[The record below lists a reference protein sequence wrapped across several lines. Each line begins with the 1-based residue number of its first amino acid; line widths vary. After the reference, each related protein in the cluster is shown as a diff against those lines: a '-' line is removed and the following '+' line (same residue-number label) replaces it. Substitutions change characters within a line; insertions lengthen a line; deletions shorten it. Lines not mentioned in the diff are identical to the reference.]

1 MEEPPGGE
9 NPGAEQTM
17 GEDPLDSHFAAR
29 QRLLLDQ
36 FSRWLDASPGREG
49 GAHLAG
55 QLLEQ
60 VAADTLSDLL
70 AVADRVPDGDVP
82 SWVRTR
88 FDEVIGAFGM
98 ALRGCIPDNQR
109 HQAAQVLQLKMLEAE
124 RLLAEG
130 LDRWSSGI

>member
-1 MEEPPGGE
+1 VERPPGGDSL
-9 NPGAEQTM
+9 GADGTTA
-17 GEDPLDSHFAAR
+17 EDPLEAHFAAR

-60 VAADTLSDLL
+60 VAADTLNDLL
-70 AVADRVPDGDVP
+70 AAAGRLPDDDVP
-82 SWVRTR
+82 SWVRQQ
-88 FDEVIGAFGM
+88 FDSVIGAFGM
-98 ALRGCIPDNQR
+98 ALRASIPDNQR

-124 RLLAEG
+124 RMLADG
-130 LDRWSSGI
+130 LDRWSRGA